1 MCVTESEPQKR
12 KAIVHRKPLQATI
25 RQLYGTAFRCGKP
38 GCSRRQHRLR
48 RCLLSADPGQTSTIL
63 HPELRQSV
71 RPRNS
76 TARADTAAKRGLIGQ
91 DASSTRSG
99 GVSSRWPGR
108 RRWRGSRG
116 GGVRSE
122 SFARSGT
129 PASRTGCIRSR
140 WFQERARTGRRPA
153 GAAHPAAT
161 TAMSTKVTGLWNP
174 QGRRSCAVDA
184 LGY

>member
-1 MCVTESEPQKR
+1 VRDGERAAEAQGNRAQEAAPGDYPSAVRDGVSLRQ
-12 KAIVHRKPLQATI
+12 AWLQQAPT
-25 RQLYGTAFRCGKP
+25 
-38 GCSRRQHRLR
+38 RLR

-140 WFQERARTGRRPA
+140 WFQERAQTGRRPA